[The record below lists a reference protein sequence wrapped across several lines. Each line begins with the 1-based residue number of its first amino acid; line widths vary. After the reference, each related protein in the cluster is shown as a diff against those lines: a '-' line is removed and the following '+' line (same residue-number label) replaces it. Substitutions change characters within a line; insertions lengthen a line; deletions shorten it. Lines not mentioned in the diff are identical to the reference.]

1 MDKLSSV
8 SVFDLGPKNGVGFGS
23 EMGSLRSPV
32 KAGGG
37 VSILRSDM
45 GSPRSPVKAGGGVSI
60 LRSDMG
66 SPRSPVK
73 AGGGVSI
80 LSSKANELKAMVQKG
95 SARPKNDTYNPG

>member
-60 LRSDMG
+60 L
-66 SPRSPVK
+66 
-73 AGGGVSI
+73 
-80 LSSKANELKAMVQKG
+80 SSKANELKAMVQKG